1 MKAHEPL
8 GERVPSQFV
17 AKNNRAAGSTHK
29 EDVYGGYRSQ
39 PKMHLEEDVAY
50 EYFLR
55 VFEPYVP
62 KTDRPFLVFNHFS
75 DLNL

>member
-8 GERVPSQFV
+8 DKGVPSQFV

-50 EYFLR
+50 E
-55 VFEPYVP
+55 
-62 KTDRPFLVFNHFS
+62 
-75 DLNL
+75 